1 MRQSRVVNIFG
12 GVPCNLADP
21 LIKFKVFLGNEKLHE
36 DVANKSSTRL
46 PFEHEHEITCQR

>member
-1 MRQSRVVNIFG
+1 MRQSRIVNIFG
-12 GVPCNLADP
+12 GVSCNLADP

-46 PFEHEHEITCQR
+46 PFEHEHDITCQR